1 MQEITTIK
9 MPKTTMRGRR
19 IAGNVVYNAFM
30 LLLCTIII
38 FPLIWTFASAFKTS
52 EQIYSE
58 NPLNLIPDPFTL
70 FNFSELNRFYPVGQM
85 VFNGLYL
92 SIVIPL
98 FSMIVSSMA
107 AYALARLEF
116 KGKNV
121 VFMLLISTMMI
132 PSYVTL
138 IPNFMIMVNL
148 HLIDTH
154 WALIL
159 RSGLSGS
166 ATAIFLFR
174 QYFLSIPKDL
184 ENAAIIDGCSW
195 FGVFFRVVIPNSK
208 PVLATV
214 AILTFRSTWNA
225 YLWPS
230 LVLNTPELMTWTLG
244 LKLLSDA
251 DAEQALLIA
260 GSAISILPIL
270 IIYIFFQKYFTNSQ
284 VGTGFAG
291 T

>member
-1 MQEITTIK
+1 
-9 MPKTTMRGRR
+9 
-19 IAGNVVYNAFM
+19 
-30 LLLCTIII
+30 
-38 FPLIWTFASAFKTS
+38 
-52 EQIYSE
+52 
-58 NPLNLIPDPFTL
+58 
-70 FNFSELNRFYPVGQM
+70 
-85 VFNGLYL
+85 
-92 SIVIPL
+92 
-98 FSMIVSSMA
+98 
-107 AYALARLEF
+107 ALARLEF